1 MHKIILSHPTGNANV
16 RAVLEALYRS
26 QTLAEF
32 HTTIATYPSNI
43 FGQLAKL
50 PGLNE
55 FSKRQYLLDAYSHTH
70 TYPTRELGRM
80 VAQKLKLKQLLIK
93 EKGIFSIDQIYWN
106 MDQQVAKSLN
116 IAKHHD
122 HTVYAYEDGALS
134 SFKKAKEIGLFCL
147 YDLPTGYWRS
157 IRSLLAEEK
166 EKNPNWAMTLG
177 GFDDSEYKL
186 ARKDEE
192 LALADSIFVA
202 SEFTK
207 KTLEAYPKR
216 LAPIHVIPYGFPEAN
231 MQRQYHSTKN
241 RKIKLLYVG
250 TLSQSKGISYIFDA
264 LNDLTDHFEL
274 TVVGRGDIDSCPA
287 LQRALSKHHYIPA
300 LAHSD
305 VLGLMAKS
313 DLFIFPSLFDG
324 FGMVITEA
332 MSQGTPVITTDRT
345 CGPSVI
351 NHGENGWLI
360 ESGSK
365 DQLKA
370 CLLNILKYPEQ
381 LEILGKAARLTALE
395 RNWNDYGKDLIK
407 VLEKAIV

>member
-1 MHKIILSHPTGNANV
+1 MQIVLSHPTGNANV

-32 HTTIATYPSNI
+32 HTTIATYPNNI

-116 IAKHHD
+116 INDKNRA
-122 HTVYAYEDGALS
+122 VYAYEDGALAT
-134 SFKKAKEIGLFCL
+134 FRKAHELNMMCM
-147 YDLPTGYWRS
+147 YDLPIGYWRS
-157 IRSLLAEEK
+157 MRALLDEER
-166 EKNPNWAMTLG
+166 EKNPEWAITLG

-192 LALADSIFVA
+192 LALAECIFVA

-207 KTLEAYPKR
+207 KTLKAYPKP

-231 MQRQYHSTKN
+231 MQRQYYSTKN

-250 TLSQSKGISYIFDA
+250 GLSQRKGLSYIFDA
-264 LNDLTDHFEL
+264 IQDLTDYFEL

-300 LAHSD
+300 LAHADILDLMAQSD
-305 VLGLMAKS
+305 V
-313 DLFIFPSLFDG
+313 FVFPSLFEG
-324 FGMVITEA
+324 FGLVITEA

-345 CGPSVI
+345 CGPDVI

-365 DQLKA
+365 DQLKD
-370 CLLNILKYPEQ
+370 CLLNIMKNPDQ
-381 LEILGKAARLTALE
+381 LETLGKAALFTAQQ
-395 RNWNDYGKDLIK
+395 RNWQSYGMDLVRTIQQ
-407 VLEKAIV
+407 LNSE

>member
-1 MHKIILSHPTGNANV
+1 MQIILSHPTGNANV
-16 RAVLEALYRS
+16 RAVLEALCRS

-32 HTTIATYPSNI
+32 HTTIATYPNNI

-80 VAQKLKLKQLLIK
+80 VAQKLKLKKLLIK

-116 IAKHHD
+116 IDDKNRA
-122 HTVYAYEDGALS
+122 VYAYEDGALAT
-134 SFKKAKEIGLFCL
+134 FRKAHEFNMMCM
-147 YDLPTGYWRS
+147 YDLPIGYWRS
-157 IRSLLAEEK
+157 MRALLDEER
-166 EKNPNWAMTLG
+166 EKNPEWAITLG

-192 LALADSIFVA
+192 LALADFIFVA

-207 KTLEAYPKR
+207 KTLKAYPKP

-231 MQRQYHSTKN
+231 MQRQYYSTKN

-250 TLSQSKGISYIFDA
+250 GLSQRKGLSYIFDA
-264 LNDLTDHFEL
+264 IQDLTDYFEL

-287 LQRALSKHHYIPA
+287 LQRALGKHHYIPA
-300 LAHSD
+300 LAHAD
-305 VLGLMAKS
+305 ILDLMAKS
-313 DLFIFPSLFDG
+313 DIFLFPSLFEG
-324 FGMVITEA
+324 FGLVITEA

-345 CGPSVI
+345 CGPDVI

-365 DQLKA
+365 DQLKD
-370 CLLNILKYPEQ
+370 CLVNIMKNPDQ
-381 LEILGKAARLTALE
+381 LETLGKAARLTALE

>member
-32 HTTIATYPSNI
+32 HTTIATYPNNI

-93 EKGIFSIDQIYWN
+93 EKGVFSIDQIYWN

-116 IAKHHD
+116 IDDKKRA
-122 HTVYAYEDGALS
+122 VYAYEDGALAT
-134 SFKKAKEIGLFCL
+134 FRKAHELNMMCM
-147 YDLPTGYWRS
+147 YDLPIGYWRS
-157 IRSLLAEEK
+157 MRALLDEER
-166 EKNPNWAMTLG
+166 EKNPEWAITLG

-192 LALADSIFVA
+192 LALADFIFVA

-207 KTLEAYPKR
+207 KTLKAYPKP

-231 MQRQYHSTKN
+231 MQRQYYSTKN

-250 TLSQSKGISYIFDA
+250 GLSQRKGLSYIFDA
-264 LNDLTDHFEL
+264 IQDLTDYFEL

-287 LQRALSKHHYIPA
+287 LQRALGKHHYIPA
-300 LAHSD
+300 LAHAD
-305 VLGLMAKS
+305 ILDLMAKS
-313 DLFIFPSLFDG
+313 DIFLFPSLFEG
-324 FGMVITEA
+324 FGLVITEA

-345 CGPSVI
+345 CGPDVI

-365 DQLKA
+365 DQLKD
-370 CLLNILKYPEQ
+370 CLVNIMKNPDQ
-381 LEILGKAARLTALE
+381 LETLGKAARLTALE